1 MGNTKSINIEEKSN
15 GIFKINVL
23 DFPSYPIAYI
33 RLCWDSENSKYCMA
47 QDCEV
52 LRKFVCKRKFMVVGM
67 RIPELNKENIY
78 EQVFYL
84 SSGLNSIDTLNKF
97 FKTKFILKNETENI
111 WIPFSGF
118 GYDYND
124 LSVLE
129 DLNINIKLIKNNFGH
144 GCSGITDNCLYGR
157 FGNYNPNLMQISY
170 CLGGDFWE
178 NNIDNSVFKKYNI
191 IRYPTIEYFLKQI
204 SCFYTDDKYSNNVD
218 CSVYLNN
225 YIGSALSINYSPE
238 LLKSKMVVVKLY
250 DRLFPIYSLSFN
262 DIKFDYR
269 IINILYNN
277 KIYLFVKKKV
287 KYEIISPLPFENTF
301 ETHLLW
307 SNYFKGIHTIFK
319 ENNKFFE
326 TMILPIINEEKR
338 GLIEEKKP
346 DEILLSLIPEIYIE
360 KKSIGTFKNPYKTRK
375 EAKNIGDY
383 YYIGEKIVQKKK

>member
-1 MGNTKSINIEEKSN
+1 
-15 GIFKINVL
+15 
-23 DFPSYPIAYI
+23 
-33 RLCWDSENSKYCMA
+33 
-47 QDCEV
+47 
-52 LRKFVCKRKFMVVGM
+52 
-67 RIPELNKENIY
+67 
-78 EQVFYL
+78 
-84 SSGLNSIDTLNKF
+84 
-97 FKTKFILKNETENI
+97 
-111 WIPFSGF
+111 
-118 GYDYND
+118 
-124 LSVLE
+124 
-129 DLNINIKLIKNNFGH
+129 
-144 GCSGITDNCLYGR
+144 
-157 FGNYNPNLMQISY
+157 
-170 CLGGDFWE
+170 
-178 NNIDNSVFKKYNI
+178 
-191 IRYPTIEYFLKQI
+191 
-204 SCFYTDDKYSNNVD
+204 
-218 CSVYLNN
+218 
-225 YIGSALSINYSPE
+225 
-238 LLKSKMVVVKLY
+238 MVVVKLY
-250 DRLFPIYSLSFN
+250 DRLFPIYSLSYN